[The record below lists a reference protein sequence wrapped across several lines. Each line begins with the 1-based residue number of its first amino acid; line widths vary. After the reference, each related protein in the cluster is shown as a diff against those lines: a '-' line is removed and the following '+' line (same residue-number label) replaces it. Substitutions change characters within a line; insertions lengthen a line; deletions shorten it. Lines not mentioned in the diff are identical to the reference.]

1 MNFLLIN
8 VINNHKILECWE
20 LQYRRIVSHCNTRH
34 SRRFPVNPEGR
45 KKKLQT
51 RSYSFCSKINQFHMK
66 CNSSVCIR
74 FIVRVWF
81 IFDGGSALNTT
92 TTTPFS
98 VKCVTVSLVVS
109 TAQHSTAAASLGQDC
124 SSNESWKASC
134 GVVEAISP
142 LPLPSPF
149 LSLSLWPLLPHTL
162 HPQKADR

>member
-51 RSYSFCSKINQFHMK
+51 RSYSFCIKINQFHMR
-66 CNSSVCIR
+66 CNTSVYIS

-81 IFDGGSALNTT
+81 IFDGRSALNTT

-109 TAQHSTAAASLGQDC
+109 TARQQLAWGRTAAAMKAERRLVELWKPSHHCHCHRHSSL
-124 SSNESWKASC
+124 
-134 GVVEAISP
+134 SP
-142 LPLPSPF
+142 
-149 LSLSLWPLLPHTL
+149 SLWPLLPHTL